1 MTLRVAIAPGRSIT
15 RARHWAPEP
24 ARGFAG
30 FAGLTGLNRW
40 VGLGLGLALV
50 LDLASG
56 GPREARAQVSPN
68 PLPPTG
74 NEPVTPDKKPGV
86 AERAEVSAE
95 TLPTTPV
102 LPPIQNER
110 KRFELFEL
118 DGYFRLRTNWF
129 KNFHLGYN
137 DNPDV
142 GGAPFP
148 RPLSCADTG
157 GCGEDTLQSVD
168 MRLRLEPTINIGET
182 AQVHLQLDALDNV
195 VLGST
200 PVTRAGAGTGVP
212 SGFDDNQA
220 PPEAGFNHYTDSL
233 RVKRAWAEVET
244 SLGQLTFGRQ
254 PWHWGLG
261 IYANAGGN
269 DPFSDIYD
277 LHDDFGDTVDRV
289 MFRARVPGTRIDA
302 AVAMDWAATGPTAS
316 QSGLYLEDN
325 PQEGRIGGRPLD
337 LDDADDVSQWTFM
350 LTRFDAPELF
360 RESVERGDLAFNY
373 GAFVVYRTQ
382 ENELV
387 PDTGTGAEPD
397 TLRLVP
403 RGLTTYTPDVWFRVA
418 KGQLLVEGEAVLTIG
433 GVDNVSDL
441 EPGRPAPDNAD
452 VEILRFGGVGRLTYS
467 AMEGTIRLAVEGGV
481 ASGDVADTDPAGSMH
496 VSNMRV
502 LDPINGKSLGS
513 FLFDYDYD
521 IDLILFREM
530 IGAVTNAFYVRPGVT
545 YEVSDDIDATINGV
559 VSGALR
565 PLGTPGNS
573 RMYGVELDGTIG
585 YRSGGFFLGFA
596 GGVLFPFSALD
607 HVGSAFDAVDPDGDG
622 PLDPTVADNHDR
634 DGNAYTIQSRLV
646 LEF

>member
-1 MTLRVAIAPGRSIT
+1 MTLRVAIAPGRSST
-15 RARHWAPEP
+15 LARP
-24 ARGFAG
+24 FA
-30 FAGLTGLNRW
+30 
-40 VGLGLGLALV
+40 LGLGLTLV

-56 GPREARAQVSPN
+56 GPGEARAQVSPN

-74 NEPVTPDKKPGV
+74 NEPVSPGKKPGV
-86 AERAEVSAE
+86 AERAETSAE

-137 DNPDV
+137 DNPIV

-148 RPLSCADTG
+148 RPLSCPDDA

-182 AQVHLQLDALDNV
+182 AQVHLQLDAMDNV

-200 PVTRAGAGTGVP
+200 PVTRTAPGAGAGAGVP

-261 IYANAGGN
+261 IYANAGGH

-302 AVAMDWAATGPTAS
+302 ALAMDWAATGPTAS
-316 QSGLYLEDN
+316 QSGLYLDAN
-325 PQEGRIGGRPLD
+325 PQAGRIGGRPLD

-360 RESVERGDLAFNY
+360 REGVERGDLAFNY
-373 GAFVVYRTQ
+373 GAFLVYRTQ

-387 PDTGTGAEPD
+387 PGTGAD
-397 TLRLVP
+397 AGTLRLVR
-403 RGLTTYTPDVWFRVA
+403 RGLTTYTPDVWFRVG
-418 KGQLLVEGEAVLTIG
+418 KGQLMVEGEAVLTIG
-433 GVDNVSDL
+433 GVDNISDL
-441 EPGRPAPDNAD
+441 EPGRPAPD
-452 VEILRFGGVGRLTYS
+452 VEILRFGGVARAQYNALDGTMRL
-467 AMEGTIRLAVEGGV
+467 GLEGGV
-481 ASGDVADTDPAGSMH
+481 ASGDVADTSPAGSLH
-496 VSNMRV
+496 VSNLRI
-502 LDPINGKSLGS
+502 LDPRNGKSLGT

-530 IGAVTNAFYVRPGVT
+530 IGAVTNAFYVRPSVT

-559 VSGALR
+559 ISGALR
-565 PLGTPGNS
+565 PEGTPGNGG
-573 RMYGVELDGTIG
+573 MYGVELDGTIG
-585 YRSGGFFLGFA
+585 YRSGGFFLGLA
-596 GGVLFPFSALD
+596 AGVLFPFSALE
-607 HVGSAFDAVDPDGDG
+607 HVGTAFDPVDPDDGG
-622 PLDPTVADNHDR
+622 PLEPLPDNHEG